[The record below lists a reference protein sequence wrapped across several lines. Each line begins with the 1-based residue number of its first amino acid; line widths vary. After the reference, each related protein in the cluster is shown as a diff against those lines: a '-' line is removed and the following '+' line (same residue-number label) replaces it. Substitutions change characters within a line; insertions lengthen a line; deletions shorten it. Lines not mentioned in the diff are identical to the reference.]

1 MSLDSRLERILAGK
15 PTRHRDAV
23 ATSRLLLHTAT
34 LLERRVDEALA
45 PFALHM
51 REYLALHL
59 LSDSVHEPLRPSDL
73 SVSLDATRTQV
84 TRLLDGLEKQGLL
97 VRTQDA
103 QDRRSLQ
110 LALTPAGT
118 QLLQRC
124 APTVQQVYLQA
135 WAGLGEQAT
144 RLLQQ
149 QLRQVH
155 SGLQNPDTAGKTG
168 TSTDTKA

>member
-15 PTRHRDAV
+15 PARHRDAV
-23 ATSRLLLHTAT
+23 AASRLLLHTAT

-45 PFALHM
+45 PFAVHM

-84 TRLLDGLEKQGLL
+84 TRLLDGLEKKGLL
-97 VRTQDA
+97 VRSQDA

-124 APTVQQVYLQA
+124 VPTVQQVYLQT

-144 RLLQQ
+144 RVLQQ

-155 SGLQNPDTAGKTG
+155 SGLQQLEAADQTG
-168 TSTDTKA
+168 TGAKA

>member
-15 PTRHRDAV
+15 PARHRAAV
-23 ATSRLLLHTAT
+23 TASRLLLHAAT

-59 LSDSVHEPLRPSDL
+59 LADGEHEPLRPSDL
-73 SVSLDATRTQV
+73 SLSLDATRTQI
-84 TRLLDGLEKQGLL
+84 TRLLDGLEKKGLL
-97 VRTQDA
+97 VRRQDA

-124 APTVQQVYLQA
+124 TPTVQQVYLRA

-144 RLLQQ
+144 QLMQQ

-155 SGLQNPDTAGKTG
+155 SGLQGRESAGETG
-168 TSTDTKA
+168 ANH

>member
-15 PTRHRDAV
+15 PARHRDAV
-23 ATSRLLLHTAT
+23 AASRLLLHTAT

-59 LSDSVHEPLRPSDL
+59 LADSVHEPLRPSDL
-73 SVSLDATRTQV
+73 SLSLDATRTQV
-84 TRLLDGLEKQGLL
+84 TRLLDGLEKKGLL
-97 VRTQDA
+97 VRAPDTR
-103 QDRRSLQ
+103 DRRSLQ

-144 RLLQQ
+144 RLMQL

-155 SGLQNPDTAGKTG
+155 GSLQGQEKTG
-168 TSTDTKA
+168 ADH

>member
-15 PTRHRDAV
+15 PARHRDAV
-23 ATSRLLLHTAT
+23 AASRLLLHTAT

-45 PFALHM
+45 PFAVHM

-84 TRLLDGLEKQGLL
+84 TRLLDGLEKKGLL
-97 VRTQDA
+97 VRSQDA

-124 APTVQQVYLQA
+124 VPTVQQVYLQT

-144 RLLQQ
+144 RVLQQ

-155 SGLQNPDTAGKTG
+155 SGLQQQEAADQTG
-168 TSTDTKA
+168 TGAKA

>member
-15 PTRHRDAV
+15 PARHRDAV
-23 ATSRLLLHTAT
+23 AASRLLLRTAT

-51 REYLALHL
+51 REYLALYL

-84 TRLLDGLEKQGLL
+84 TRLLDGLEKKGLL
-97 VRTQDA
+97 VRAQDA

-155 SGLQNPDTAGKTG
+155 SGLQNPDTAEKTG